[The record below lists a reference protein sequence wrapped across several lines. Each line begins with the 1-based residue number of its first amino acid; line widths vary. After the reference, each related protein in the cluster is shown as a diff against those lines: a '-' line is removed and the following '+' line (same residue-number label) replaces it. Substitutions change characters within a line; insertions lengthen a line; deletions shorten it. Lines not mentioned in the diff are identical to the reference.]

1 MMYIDLQNIKQET
14 GIRTSFPS
22 GGGEPEKGKN
32 MKLLIQV
39 TAFLLILLSWIFLLI
54 LL

>member
-1 MMYIDLQNIKQET
+1 MNSQKKQQK
-14 GIRTSFPS
+14 IINNNFPS
-22 GGGEPEKGKN
+22 GGGKPEKGKN
-32 MKLLIQV
+32 MKLLMQV